1 MSLCSFA
8 FVNPMDRRFPNE
20 TSVPVDFSLAFEMRS
35 RRVKSRTSEMGV
47 SISDSDLFT
56 KRMLDLPQMGRDL
69 HRSGLVATQKGRLQ
83 HDSSSPLGGGR
94 TSPPPPPIGQ
104 EFFPDRS
111 PGAPAGGLSSLILP
125 VEFRLEY
132 RGWQIQYFRIT
143 PIVDG
148 QPLFGSMLV
157 NWIIQTPQRVLVER
171 SRSYDRNHRLE
182 QFIRWVFT
190 QWEIVRRLMSTA
202 GLPFSVF
209 KESMEDRLTVVTKT
223 KNALEERGMV
233 THVWSDSN
241 YEG

>member
-1 MSLCSFA
+1 
-8 FVNPMDRRFPNE
+8 MDRRFPNE

-47 SISDSDLFT
+47 SISNSDLFT
-56 KRMLDLPQMGRDL
+56 KRMLDPPQMGRDL
-69 HRSGLVATQKGRLQ
+69 RRSGLVATQMGRLQ

-104 EFFPDRS
+104 ELFPDRS
-111 PGAPAGGLSSLILP
+111 PVGPTGGLSSLILP
-125 VEFRLEY
+125 VEFRLEC
-132 RGWQIQYFRIT
+132 RGWQVQYFRIT

-171 SRSYDRNHRLE
+171 SWSYDRNHRLE

-190 QWEIVRRLMSTA
+190 QWEKVRRLRVTA
-202 GLPFSVF
+202 RLSLSGFKKSVQ
-209 KESMEDRLTVVTKT
+209 DRPMAVIHKRKKLK
-223 KNALEERGMV
+223 
-233 THVWSDSN
+233 VWYGNSRLF
-241 YEG
+241 